1 MKQAV
6 SNFVRITTRIPF
18 ISGLLSVIVF
28 VIDFGFSRQAGTND
42 FIISLYLFTA
52 IIGFIAVPVRYF
64 GRKGRPHLSTIPLDV
79 ILFVF
84 LFLIA
89 ESRVF
94 QWQLFPGISFR
105 EVYWLYIAIF
115 IVFTREFSALKIDL
129 RRAVISPGLLF
140 ILSFLFLVITGTL
153 MLLMPNATHEG
164 IPVIDALFTSA
175 SAVCVTGLVVVDTG
189 TYFTHQG
196 QWIILF
202 LIQAGG
208 IGIMTF
214 ASYFSYFFRGDISYE
229 SQLILKEMTNT
240 EKLAEVFSVLGKI
253 IIITL
258 LIEGVGALSIFYS
271 LEGIVFS
278 TVNEKLFFSVFHAVS
293 GFCNAGFSTLEQGL
307 YSLPESYGLHIIIA
321 FLIITGGIGFPIVFN
336 VIKLMRLKIL
346 VFMLRLFKRRRLVY
360 PRIINLNTRIV
371 LITTVILLFT
381 GTIAFFILEYNNTL
395 NGHTLTGKI
404 ITAFFGSV
412 TARTAGFNTV
422 DTAALTIPTTL
433 LMIFL
438 MWVGASP
445 GSTGGGI
452 KTSTLAIAVLNII
465 SISRAKTRL
474 EIFNREIPLSSVQRS
489 FAIIFLSI
497 LTILI
502 SIFLL
507 LVTEKNMPVTDIVF
521 EVVSAFSTVGLS
533 RGITA
538 DLNDISKFI
547 VIVTMFFGRVGMLTF
562 LISVFKKAASEN
574 YQYPQENIFIN

>member
-89 ESRVF
+89 GSRVF